1 MLVSRRSF
9 VIIFA
14 GKLGNSL
21 NYYDFSRVRQ
31 TRSAIINKI
40 YTHFVNLSV
49 LAFESDT
56 EQSFLR
62 TRWQSRFSGI
72 ASLLSQI
79 SRTLSSKKMRRGT
92 NVIGARFETPA
103 A

>member
-56 EQSFLR
+56 EQSFFAHPMAEPVLR
-62 TRWQSRFSGI
+62 NC
-72 ASLLSQI
+72 L
-79 SRTLSSKKMRRGT
+79 
-92 NVIGARFETPA
+92 TPFA
-103 A
+103 NKPHAE

>member
-21 NYYDFSRVRQ
+21 NYYNFSCVRQ

-49 LAFESDT
+49 LAMKVILSRA
-56 EQSFLR
+56 FLR
-62 TRWQSRFSGI
+62 TRWQSRLSGI

-79 SRTLSSKKMRRGT
+79 SRPLSSKKMRRGT